1 MKETFDQ
8 ISFYGNKVLK
18 LEKAP
23 DTAWF
28 NAYKDL
34 NAAILAFVQKR
45 VDSISRWTGKE
56 ASSGAEAYFKSMQ
69 DQSISGSLLSG
80 QQSVSNTKQSSPVT
94 SASTGSS
101 LATEY

>member
-8 ISFYGNKVLK
+8 ILFYGNKVLK

-23 DTAWF
+23 DSAWF

-34 NAAILAFVQKR
+34 NAAILAFILKR

-56 ASSGAEAYFKSMQ
+56 SGDGAEAYFVSIQ
-69 DQSISGSLLSG
+69 D
-80 QQSVSNTKQSSPVT
+80 
-94 SASTGSS
+94 
-101 LATEY
+101 